1 MTAKVLQALGAL
13 FVLALV
19 GGAVAGFMVLKDRV
33 KVVISSD
40 EAATGPDATAL
51 LRDDVQVLARDFGG
65 LQQAL
70 GTNFEQLGNAL
81 EERAAAR
88 HTEVQG
94 TQREV
99 AALQQRLAEQ
109 GRALQA
115 LRLQLEA
122 LPASIA
128 AQLPT
133 AAAAGNPAAMASGA
147 GAAPAGTATTLPADQ
162 PPTAPEVVPSEPVPP
177 APGSGTASQ
186 PVAGAG
192 TEAETKP
199 KPKGGFLSFSVP
211 TAKFQFDQAQDFK
224 LVPELSRVGFDAK
237 STLHDFSGVTSQ
249 VEGSFR
255 ADFDDPQGAWSGQ
268 VVVQAPT
275 LKTGV
280 DGRDSNMLDYLD
292 VKNHPQITF
301 TVTGFKPTAGGIDV
315 AKQTARGD
323 ITGTMRIRGVER
335 EVTMPVTVEVD
346 PQKRVVLAG
355 QMPLLLS
362 DYKVPVPSQ
371 LGVINMQDEV
381 KVWIALRARLVAGG
395 GK

>member
-33 KVVISSD
+33 KVVVSSD

-88 HTEVQG
+88 HAEVQG

-133 AAAAGNPAAMASGA
+133 AAAMASGA
-147 GAAPAGTATTLPADQ
+147 GAAPAVGATKLPGDQ

-177 APGSGTASQ
+177 APAPGTASQ
-186 PVAGAG
+186 PVAGSG

-301 TVTGFKPTAGGIDV
+301 TVTGFQPTAGGIDV

-323 ITGTMRIRGVER
+323 VKGTMRIRGVER